1 MNTFRD
7 MVSVVK
13 QKLEEVG
20 IEGAAREAR
29 LIAASAVG
37 VERDRIA
44 ISMNEP
50 VDSTD
55 WQVLGDIL
63 PDRLERR
70 PLSHLLGYRDFFKHR
85 FQVSRQVLDPR
96 PETEILVEIAL
107 AGRFNRVLDLGT
119 GSGAI
124 VISLLVERPQVEGLA
139 TDYSDDA
146 LKEAQGNA
154 KWIGVEDRCQ
164 FLRSDWF
171 AAINGGFDLIVSNP
185 PYISLEEMDLLEPE
199 LAFEPRMALTD
210 EGDGLSAY
218 RAIAKGLPEH
228 LTPGGRVLVEIG
240 PTQARAVSEM
250 FAGAGLENIDT
261 HPDLDGRDRVVSAKM
276 SV

>member
-1 MNTFRD
+1 VNTFRD